1 MPAKNDWRE
10 PTMNRLIV
18 IIGPTAVGKTKI
30 SIDLAK
36 KLDTQIISGDSMLV
50 YRGMNIGTAK
60 PDMREREGIVHHLI
74 DILDPDQEFNV
85 VDFQQYA
92 QKLITQINN
101 DNRIPILAGGTG
113 LYVRALLEGYQF
125 NQAPSDEKL
134 RQKLTGLAKQYGNQY
149 LHDLLQQVQPLTAAR
164 LHPNDQ
170 RRIIRALEVYYL
182 SGETI
187 SHEKTATNELL
198 FDAVVIGLTMER
210 AALYERINRR
220 VDQMIEQ
227 GLVDEVAGLLQQGV
241 PPSCQAMQ
249 GIGYKEIVEYLLAD
263 QDLVTATDQLKQ
275 ATRNFAK
282 RQLTFYRRMPYIT
295 WYNVDDFEEYNNL
308 LETIYNG
315 IAGKFGVR

>member
-1 MPAKNDWRE
+1 MPAQNDWRG

-36 KLDTQIISGDSMLV
+36 RFDTQIISGDSMLV
-50 YRGMNIGTAK
+50 YRGMDIGTAK

-92 QKLITQINN
+92 QKLITVINN

-134 RQKLTGLAKQYGNQY
+134 RQKLTDLAKQYGNQY
-149 LHDLLQQVQPLTAAR
+149 LHNLLQQVQPPTAAR

-187 SHEKTATNELL
+187 SREKTATNELL

-210 AALYERINRR
+210 AALYDRINRR

-227 GLVDEVAGLLQQGV
+227 GLVDEVARLLQQGV

-263 QDLVTATDQLKQ
+263 QDLITATDQLKQ

-295 WYNVDDFEEYNNL
+295 WYNVDDFEEYNNM
-308 LETIYNG
+308 LETIYNNV
-315 IAGKFGVR
+315 AGKFGVR

>member
-1 MPAKNDWRE
+1 
-10 PTMNRLIV
+10 MNRLIV

-36 KLDTQIISGDSMLV
+36 RLDTQIISGDSMLV
-50 YRGMNIGTAK
+50 YRGMDIGTAK
-60 PDMREREGIVHHLI
+60 PNMMEREGIVHHLI

-92 QKLITQINN
+92 QKLITVINN

-134 RQKLTGLAKQYGNQY
+134 RQKLTGLARQYGNQY
-149 LHDLLQQVQPLTAAR
+149 LHNLLHQVQPLTAAR

-263 QDLVTATDQLKQ
+263 QDLVTATDHLKQ

>member
-1 MPAKNDWRE
+1 
-10 PTMNRLIV
+10 MNRLIV

-36 KLDTQIISGDSMLV
+36 RLDTQIISGDSMLV
-50 YRGMNIGTAK
+50 YRGMDIGTAK

-74 DILDPDQEFNV
+74 DILEPDQEFNV

-134 RQKLTGLAKQYGNQY
+134 RQKLTELAKQYGNQY

-241 PPSCQAMQ
+241 PPSCKAMQ

-263 QDLVTATDQLKQ
+263 QDLITATDQLKQ

-295 WYNVDDFEEYNNL
+295 WYNVDNFEEYNNL

>member
-1 MPAKNDWRE
+1 
-10 PTMNRLIV
+10 MNKLIV

-50 YRGMNIGTAK
+50 YRGMDIGTAK
-60 PDMREREGIVHHLI
+60 PDIVEREGIVHHLI
-74 DILDPDQEFNV
+74 DILDPQQEFNV

-92 QKLITQINN
+92 QKCITQINN

-125 NQAPSDEKL
+125 NPAPSDEKL
-134 RQKLTGLAKQYGNQY
+134 RQKLTGMAEQYGNQY
-149 LHDLLQQVQPLTAAR
+149 VHTMLQQVQPVTAAR

-170 RRIIRALEVYYL
+170 RRVIRALEVYYL

-187 SHEKTATNELL
+187 SQNKAATNELL
-198 FDAVVIGLTMER
+198 YDVVVIGLTMER
-210 AALYERINRR
+210 TSLYERINRR
-220 VDQMIEQ
+220 VDQMLEQ
-227 GLVDEVAGLLQQGV
+227 GLVTEVSELLQQGV
-241 PPSCQAMQ
+241 PPNCQAMQ
-249 GIGYKEIVEYLLAD
+249 GIGYKEIVEYLLAG
-263 QDLVTATDQLKQ
+263 QELVTTVDRLKQ

-295 WYNVDDFEEYNNL
+295 WYNVDDFDNYNNL
-308 LETIYNG
+308 VETIYKQV
-315 IAGKFGVR
+315 AVKFGVR

>member
-1 MPAKNDWRE
+1 
-10 PTMNRLIV
+10 MNRLIV

-50 YRGMNIGTAK
+50 YRGLDIGTAK
-60 PDMREREGIVHHLI
+60 PDIVEREGIVHHLI
-74 DILDPDQEFNV
+74 DILEPQQEFNV

-92 QKLITQINN
+92 QKCITQINN

-134 RQKLTGLAKQYGNQY
+134 RQKLTGMAEQYGNQY
-149 LHDLLQQVQPLTAAR
+149 VHTMLQQVQPVTAAR

-170 RRIIRALEVYYL
+170 RRVIRALEVYYL

-187 SHEKTATNELL
+187 SQDKAATNELL
-198 FDAVVIGLTMER
+198 YDVVVIGLTMER
-210 AALYERINRR
+210 ASLYERINRR
-220 VDQMIEQ
+220 VDQMLEQ
-227 GLVDEVAGLLQQGV
+227 GLVTEVSELLQQGV
-241 PPSCQAMQ
+241 PPNCQAMQ
-249 GIGYKEIVEYLLAD
+249 GIGYKEIVEYLLAG
-263 QDLVTATDQLKQ
+263 QELVTTVDRLKQ

-295 WYNVDDFEEYNNL
+295 WYNVDDFDNYNNL
-308 LETIYNG
+308 VETIYKQV
-315 IAGKFGVR
+315 AVKFGVR

>member
-1 MPAKNDWRE
+1 
-10 PTMNRLIV
+10 MNRLIV

-36 KLDTQIISGDSMLV
+36 RLDTQIISGDSMLV
-50 YRGMNIGTAK
+50 YRGMDIGTAK

-74 DILDPDQEFNV
+74 DILEPEQEFNV

-134 RQKLTGLAKQYGNQY
+134 RQKLTELAKQHGNQY

-198 FDAVVIGLTMER
+198 FDAMVIGLTMER

-249 GIGYKEIVEYLLAD
+249 GIGYKEIVEYLLAG

>member
-1 MPAKNDWRE
+1 
-10 PTMNRLIV
+10 MNRLIV

-50 YRGMNIGTAK
+50 YRGMDIGTAK
-60 PDMREREGIVHHLI
+60 PDIVEREGIVHHLI
-74 DILDPDQEFNV
+74 DILDPQQEFNV

-92 QKLITQINN
+92 QKCITQINN

-134 RQKLTGLAKQYGNQY
+134 RQKLTGMAEQYGNQY
-149 LHDLLQQVQPLTAAR
+149 VHTMLQQVQPVTAAR

-170 RRIIRALEVYYL
+170 RRVIRALEVYYL

-187 SHEKTATNELL
+187 SQDKAATNELL
-198 FDAVVIGLTMER
+198 YDVVVIGLTMER
-210 AALYERINRR
+210 TSLYERINRR
-220 VDQMIEQ
+220 VDQMLEQ
-227 GLVDEVAGLLQQGV
+227 GLVTEVSELLQQGV
-241 PPSCQAMQ
+241 PSNCQAMQ
-249 GIGYKEIVEYLLAD
+249 GIGYKEIVEYLLAG
-263 QDLVTATDQLKQ
+263 QELVTTVDRLKQ

-295 WYNVDDFEEYNNL
+295 WYNVDDFDNYNNL
-308 LETIYNG
+308 VETIYKQV
-315 IAGKFGVR
+315 AVKFGVR

>member
-1 MPAKNDWRE
+1 
-10 PTMNRLIV
+10 MNRLIV

-50 YRGMNIGTAK
+50 YRGMDIGTAK
-60 PDMREREGIVHHLI
+60 PDIVEREGIVHHLI
-74 DILDPDQEFNV
+74 DILDPQQEFNV

-92 QKLITQINN
+92 QKCITQINN

-134 RQKLTGLAKQYGNQY
+134 RQKLTGMAEQYGNQY
-149 LHDLLQQVQPLTAAR
+149 VHTMLQQVQPVTAAR

-170 RRIIRALEVYYL
+170 RRVIRALEVYYL

-187 SHEKTATNELL
+187 SQDKAATNELL
-198 FDAVVIGLTMER
+198 YDVVVIGLTMER
-210 AALYERINRR
+210 ASLYERINRR
-220 VDQMIEQ
+220 VDQMLEQ
-227 GLVDEVAGLLQQGV
+227 GLVTEVSELLQQGV
-241 PPSCQAMQ
+241 PPNCQAMQ
-249 GIGYKEIVEYLLAD
+249 GIGYKEIVEYLLAG
-263 QDLVTATDQLKQ
+263 QELVTTVDRLKQ

-295 WYNVDDFEEYNNL
+295 WYNVDDFDNYNNL
-308 LETIYNG
+308 VETIYKQV
-315 IAGKFGVR
+315 AVKFGVR

>member
-1 MPAKNDWRE
+1 
-10 PTMNRLIV
+10 MNRLIV

-36 KLDTQIISGDSMLV
+36 RFDTQIISGDSMLV
-50 YRGMNIGTAK
+50 YRGMDIGTAK

-92 QKLITQINN
+92 QKLITVINN

-134 RQKLTGLAKQYGNQY
+134 RQKLTDLAKQYGNQY
-149 LHDLLQQVQPLTAAR
+149 LHNLLQQVQPPTAAR

-187 SHEKTATNELL
+187 SREKTATNELL

-210 AALYERINRR
+210 AALYDRINRR

-227 GLVDEVAGLLQQGV
+227 GLVDEVARLLQQGV

-263 QDLVTATDQLKQ
+263 QDLITATDQLKQ

-295 WYNVDDFEEYNNL
+295 WYNVDDFEEYNNM
-308 LETIYNG
+308 LETIYNNV
-315 IAGKFGVR
+315 AGKFGVR

>member
-1 MPAKNDWRE
+1 
-10 PTMNRLIV
+10 MNRLIV

-50 YRGMNIGTAK
+50 YRGMDIGTAK
-60 PDMREREGIVHHLI
+60 PDIVEREGIVHHLI
-74 DILDPDQEFNV
+74 DILDPQQEFNV

-92 QKLITQINN
+92 QKCITQINN

-134 RQKLTGLAKQYGNQY
+134 RQKLTGMAEQYGNQY
-149 LHDLLQQVQPLTAAR
+149 VHTMLQQVQPVTAAR

-170 RRIIRALEVYYL
+170 RRVIRALEVYYL

-187 SHEKTATNELL
+187 SQDKAATNELL
-198 FDAVVIGLTMER
+198 YDVVVIGLTMER
-210 AALYERINRR
+210 ASLYERINRR
-220 VDQMIEQ
+220 VDQMLEQ
-227 GLVDEVAGLLQQGV
+227 GLVTEVSELLQQGV
-241 PPSCQAMQ
+241 PSNCQAMQ
-249 GIGYKEIVEYLLAD
+249 GIGYKEIVEYLLAG
-263 QDLVTATDQLKQ
+263 QELVTTVDRLKQ

-295 WYNVDDFEEYNNL
+295 WYNVDDFDNYNNL
-308 LETIYNG
+308 VETIYKQV
-315 IAGKFGVR
+315 AVKFGVR

>member
-1 MPAKNDWRE
+1 
-10 PTMNRLIV
+10 MNRLIV

>member
-1 MPAKNDWRE
+1 
-10 PTMNRLIV
+10 MNRLIV

-36 KLDTQIISGDSMLV
+36 RLDTQIISGDSMLV
-50 YRGMNIGTAK
+50 YRGMDIGTAK
-60 PDMREREGIVHHLI
+60 PDMVERDGIVHHLI
-74 DILDPDQEFNV
+74 DILNPGQEFNV
-85 VDFQQYA
+85 VDFQQHA
-92 QKLITQINN
+92 HKLITLINS

-134 RQKLTGLAKQYGNQY
+134 RQKLTGLAEQYGNQY
-149 LHDLLQQVQPLTAAR
+149 VHNLLQQVQPITAAR

-187 SHEKTATNELL
+187 SQDKTATNELL
-198 FDAVVIGLTMER
+198 YDAVVIGLTMER

-220 VDQMIEQ
+220 VDHMLEQ
-227 GLVDEVAGLLQQGV
+227 GLVDEVLRLLQQGV
-241 PPSCQAMQ
+241 SPNCQAMQ
-249 GIGYKEIVEYLLAD
+249 GIGYKEIVEYLLAG
-263 QDLVTATDQLKQ
+263 QDLLTATDRLKQ

-282 RQLTFYRRMPYIT
+282 RQLTFFRRMPYIT
-295 WYNVDDFEEYNNL
+295 WYNVDEFENYNNL
-308 LETIYNG
+308 LETIYKHV
-315 IAGKFGVR
+315 AGKFCVR

>member
-1 MPAKNDWRE
+1 
-10 PTMNRLIV
+10 MNRLIV

-50 YRGMNIGTAK
+50 YRGMDIGTAK
-60 PDMREREGIVHHLI
+60 PDIVEREGIVHHLI
-74 DILDPDQEFNV
+74 DILDPQQEFNV

-92 QKLITQINN
+92 QKCITQINN

-134 RQKLTGLAKQYGNQY
+134 RQKLTGMAEQYGNQY
-149 LHDLLQQVQPLTAAR
+149 VHTMLQQVQPVTAAR

-170 RRIIRALEVYYL
+170 RRVIRALEVYYL

-187 SHEKTATNELL
+187 SQDKAATNELL
-198 FDAVVIGLTMER
+198 YDVVVIGLTMER
-210 AALYERINRR
+210 TSLYERINRR
-220 VDQMIEQ
+220 VDQMLEQ
-227 GLVDEVAGLLQQGV
+227 GLVTEVSELLQQGV
-241 PPSCQAMQ
+241 PPNCQAMQ
-249 GIGYKEIVEYLLAD
+249 GIGYKEIVEYLLAG
-263 QDLVTATDQLKQ
+263 QELVTTVDRLKQ

-295 WYNVDDFEEYNNL
+295 WYNVDDFDNYNNL
-308 LETIYNG
+308 VETIYKQV
-315 IAGKFGVR
+315 AVKFGVR

>member
-1 MPAKNDWRE
+1 
-10 PTMNRLIV
+10 MNRLIV

-36 KLDTQIISGDSMLV
+36 RFDTQIISGDSMLV
-50 YRGMNIGTAK
+50 YRGMDIGTAK
-60 PDMREREGIVHHLI
+60 PDMMEREGIVHHLI

-92 QKLITQINN
+92 QKLITVINN

-149 LHDLLQQVQPLTAAR
+149 LHNLLHQVQPITAAR

-227 GLVDEVAGLLQQGV
+227 GLVDEVARLLQQGV

-263 QDLVTATDQLKQ
+263 QDLITAIDQLKQ

-308 LETIYNG
+308 LETIYNNV
-315 IAGKFGVR
+315 AGKFGVR